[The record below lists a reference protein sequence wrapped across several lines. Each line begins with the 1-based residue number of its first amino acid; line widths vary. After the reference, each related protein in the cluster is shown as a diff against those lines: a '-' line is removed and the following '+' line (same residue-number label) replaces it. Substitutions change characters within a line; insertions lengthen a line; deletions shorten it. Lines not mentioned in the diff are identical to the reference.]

1 MPVAIRHAACRA
13 RLEWP
18 RGKTSHDVA
27 CGCNPCLKFSY
38 EEQIMAEV
46 GKAAPEFK
54 LKAHDGGEI
63 SLSQYQGARWVVIS
77 AYPFAFTGG

>member
-1 MPVAIRHAACRA
+1 M
-13 RLEWP
+13 
-18 RGKTSHDVA
+18 
-27 CGCNPCLKFSY
+27 KFSY

-77 AYPFAFTGG
+77 AYPSAFTGG